1 MRRPETTPWSGAG
14 GLFALALAL
23 VTVASL
29 LRPQAVA
36 AQGEA
41 DFLFDRPDA
50 SLAIYG
56 GWFVPSA
63 GSDIF
68 DTTTETLT
76 VESRDFQSPLIRG
89 ELAFRATERLDVSLS
104 AGYTRSET
112 TGEYQEYVGVD
123 DLPILQTTTLSTV
136 PLTVNVKAYLLD
148 RGRSISRF
156 AWIPAAWSPWIGAG
170 VGVVRYRWLQEGEF
184 VDEQSD
190 GEFFDIFLDRL
201 EAEGTEPLFHVATG
215 AEVTLTPRLVLAG
228 DVRYQWASGEMG
240 GDYGDFEIDLGGFQA
255 SAGLSVRF

>member
-1 MRRPETTPWSGAG
+1 MRRAETIPRIGAVG
-14 GLFALALAL
+14 VITLAI
-23 VTVASL
+23 VTFGSV

-36 AQGEA
+36 AQGDA
-41 DFLFDRPDA
+41 DFLFDRPDV

-56 GWFVPSA
+56 GWFLPSA

-68 DTTTETLT
+68 DVTTETLT

-89 ELAFRATERLDVSLS
+89 ELAFRATERLDLSL
-104 AGYTRSET
+104 AVGYARSET
-112 TGEYQEYVGVD
+112 TGEYNEYVGVD

-136 PLTVNVKAYLLD
+136 PLTLTVKGYLLD

-156 AWIPAAWSPWIGAG
+156 AWIPAAWSPWVGAG
-170 VGVVRYRWLQEGEF
+170 VGMVRYRFVQEGEF
-184 VDEQSD
+184 VHEESED
-190 GEFFDIFLDRL
+190 EFFDIFLDRL

-215 AEVTLTPRLVLAG
+215 AEVTLTPRLVFTG
-228 DVRYQWASGEMG
+228 DARYQWASGEMG
-240 GDYGDFEIDLGGFQA
+240 GDYSNYEIDLGGFQV